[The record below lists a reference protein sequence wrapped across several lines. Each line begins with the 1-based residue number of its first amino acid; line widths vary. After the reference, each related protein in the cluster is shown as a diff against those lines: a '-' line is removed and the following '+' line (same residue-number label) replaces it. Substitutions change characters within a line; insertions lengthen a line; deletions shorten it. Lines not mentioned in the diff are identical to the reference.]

1 MMRWILAGAVLGLL
15 IAYPSLLAVVAA
27 AVAVML
33 SKPAVVAFVFGVTA
47 GLRSPRLR
55 RWAR

>member
-1 MMRWILAGAVLGLL
+1 MRWILAGAVLGLL

-27 AVAVML
+27 IVAVML
-33 SKPAVVAFVFGVTA
+33 SKPAVVAFVFGVAA